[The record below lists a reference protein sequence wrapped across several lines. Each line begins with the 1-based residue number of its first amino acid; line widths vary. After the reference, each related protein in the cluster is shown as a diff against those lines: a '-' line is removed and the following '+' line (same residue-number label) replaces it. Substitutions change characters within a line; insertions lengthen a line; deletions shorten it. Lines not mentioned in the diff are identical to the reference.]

1 MASKTPANKLTFAKE
16 REGPGSLV
24 IRLLFWIWVLFV
36 FSPFLALFLQLDRS
50 ALSSLG
56 ESSLAWQALTVSFAT
71 TSVSLF
77 FMILIGL
84 PAAWFLAR
92 SKGFW
97 SRLAGSLLDLP
108 MVLPPSVAG
117 VLLLLAFGR
126 HGLIG
131 SYLAQKGVLITF
143 TWLAVVLAQCFVA
156 GPFFIKSAVTGF
168 RGVDPEL
175 EATSLT
181 LGNNRWQTFWRV
193 TFPLA
198 LPSMVSGLVMAWAR
212 ALGEFGA
219 TIIFAGNLPG
229 RTQTLPLAIYTAMEN
244 DFPLAMAL
252 AALMVFISFCL
263 LGLIKLLERWKA
275 GGWEDAPN

>member
-1 MASKTPANKLTFAKE
+1 MVSKTLVNKPAKG
-16 REGPGSLV
+16 REGSGRFI
-24 IRLLFWIWVLFV
+24 IRLLFWTWLLFIL
-36 FSPFLALFLQLDRS
+36 SPFLALFLRLDWSYLPVLRES
-50 ALSSLG
+50 PLALR
-56 ESSLAWQALTVSFAT
+56 ALTISFAT
-71 TSVSLF
+71 TSISLLA
-77 FMILIGL
+77 MILVGL
-84 PAAWFLAR
+84 PAAWFLAKSR
-92 SKGFW
+92 GNW
-97 SRLAGSLLDLP
+97 SRMASSLLDLP

-131 SYLAQKGVLITF
+131 SYLAQKGILITF
-143 TWLAVVLAQCFVA
+143 TWVAVVVAQCFVA
-156 GPFFIKSAVTGF
+156 GPFFIKSAITGF
-168 RGVDPEL
+168 QGVDPEL

-181 LGNNRWQTFWRV
+181 LGKSRWQTFWRV

-198 LPSMVSGLVMAWAR
+198 LPSIVSGLVMAWAR

-229 RTQTLPLAIYTAMEN
+229 RTQTLPLAIYMAMEN

-275 GGWEDAPN
+275 GGWEHA